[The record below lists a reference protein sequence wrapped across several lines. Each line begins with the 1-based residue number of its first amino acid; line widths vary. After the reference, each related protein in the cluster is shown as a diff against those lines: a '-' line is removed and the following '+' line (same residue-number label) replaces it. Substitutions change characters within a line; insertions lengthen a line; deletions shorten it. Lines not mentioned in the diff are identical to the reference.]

1 MLKLIC
7 RLARFLKFLLSFS
20 TRLRTLFSRC
30 NALVSLWRYIQD
42 ARRQATFSS
51 LSSSPHILSL
61 NEPTKPT
68 SAGHLVIHTGSLV
81 PSEVDH
87 GTQATSLNEV
97 TPLVPQVAES
107 SDAGPL
113 PSGNDSDTP
122 DPAVSQ
128 APIQPHVTRS
138 AHFERFKNP
147 VWKVWPGVADGK
159 TRYTPRTN
167 NGYV

>member
-7 RLARFLKFLLSFS
+7 CLARFLKFLLSFP

-42 ARRQATFSS
+42 ARRQTTFSS
-51 LSSSPHILSL
+51 LSSSAHILSL

-68 SAGHLVIHTGSLV
+68 SAGHLVIPTDSLV

-87 GTQATSLNEV
+87 STQATSSNEV
-97 TPLVPQVAES
+97 TPPAPQVAES
-107 SDAGPL
+107 LDADPPL
-113 PSGNDSDTP
+113 SSRNDSGTP

-128 APIQPHVTRS
+128 APIQPYVTRL
-138 AHFERFKNP
+138 AHFQKFENP
-147 VWKVWPGVADGK
+147 VWKV
-159 TRYTPRTN
+159 
-167 NGYV
+167 